1 MPSTS
6 TSTSTTTTSTM
17 PPLSIQNAKATL
29 EPSTNDSTRVLTVE
43 WDISPSRNASDG
55 EWVVEWDSMYAALS
69 TDLHSAR
76 SEKGSYFALQYSS
89 SANQTPNALSPQQR
103 AEAAWLDRR
112 INNPEDLPTAPLST
126 AKLLQFENGGLDK
139 LEPSDDLP
147 AFFSARPIVQAPTH
161 ILGEEGKGKVYFL
174 LTGGAKTPDSVKILF
189 YPTWTPPVTLE
200 DVGIISVPPGAEG
213 HTAWAQHRLAD
224 LKTLEDIARE
234 LEREGARGLGK
245 GRVKVGVEGG
255 GMDEEAIRREGWM
268 VGEEMVWVSENFLS
282 LPPAVASTPATAAV
296 APLPALTTTTTSP
309 QLKGGLKLTT
319 TISNTPFQ
327 PCHESPLDE
336 DPEDLFALPLSPR
349 SPDMAKSPFSRFRGD
364 PLGKSPNLSKLSM
377 VENLEDEEKEKTP
390 TGMGGLGLGLGIMGT
405 EGGFASAPPSE
416 REVRAGKE

>member
-1 MPSTS
+1 MPHQSAAG
-6 TSTSTTTTSTM
+6 M
-17 PPLSIQNAKATL
+17 MDGGLRKGKVNAKATL
-29 EPSTNDSTRVLTVE
+29 EPTTNDSTTRVLTVE
-43 WDISPSRNASDG
+43 WDISPSRNTSDG
-55 EWVVEWDSMYAALS
+55 EWVVEWDAMYASLS
-69 TDLHSAR
+69 TDVYSAR

-89 SANQTPNALSPQQR
+89 ANQTPSALSPQQR

-112 INNPEDLPTAPLST
+112 VNNPEDLPTAPLST

-161 ILGEEGKGKVYFL
+161 ILGGEGKGKVYFL
-174 LTGGAKTPDSVKILF
+174 LTGDAKTPDSVKILF
-189 YPTWTPPVTLE
+189 YPTWTPAVTLG
-200 DVGIISVPPGAEG
+200 DVGVVSVSPGTEG
-213 HTAWAQHRLAD
+213 HAAWAQHRLAD

-282 LPPAVASTPATAAV
+282 LPPAVASTPATAAATPV
-296 APLPALTTTTTSP
+296 PALTTTAAIAP
-309 QLKGGLKLTT
+309 QLKGGLKLTMT
-319 TISNTPFQ
+319 TNNTPFQ
-327 PCHESPLDE
+327 PCQESPLDE
-336 DPEDLFALPLSPR
+336 DGEDLFALPLSPR

-364 PLGKSPNLSKLSM
+364 ALGKSPNLSKLSM
-377 VENLEDEEKEKTP
+377 VENLKDEEEKEKTP
-390 TGMGGLGLGLGIMGT
+390 TGMGGLGLGLGIMG
-405 EGGFASAPPSE
+405 A
-416 REVRAGKE
+416 

>member
-6 TSTSTTTTSTM
+6 TSTT

-29 EPSTNDSTRVLTVE
+29 EPPTNNSTTRVLTVE
-43 WDISPSRNASDG
+43 WDISPSTNSSNG
-55 EWVVEWDSMYAALS
+55 EWVVEWDAMYAALS
-69 TDLHSAR
+69 TDVYSAR

-103 AEAAWLDRR
+103 AEAAWLDRQ

-161 ILGEEGKGKVYFL
+161 ILGGEGKGKVYFL
-174 LTGGAKTPDSVKILF
+174 LTGDAKSPDSVKILF
-189 YPTWTPPVTLE
+189 YPTWTPPVTLGE
-200 DVGIISVPPGAEG
+200 VGVVSVPAGTEG

-224 LKTLEDIARE
+224 LKALEDIARE
-234 LEREGARGLGK
+234 LEREGARGLGT

-255 GMDEEAIRREGWM
+255 GMDEEAVRREGWM

-282 LPPAVASTPATAAV
+282 LPPAVASTPAAAAV
-296 APLPALTTTTTSP
+296 APVPTLPATTTAP

-319 TISNTPFQ
+319 TTNNTPFQ
-327 PCHESPLDE
+327 PSHESPLDE
-336 DPEDLFALPLSPR
+336 DGEDLFALPLSPR
-349 SPDMAKSPFSRFRGD
+349 SPDMAKSPFSRFRGEA
-364 PLGKSPNLSKLSM
+364 LGKSPNLSKLSM
-377 VENLEDEEKEKTP
+377 VETLEDEEKEKTP
-390 TGMGGLGLGLGIMGT
+390 TGMGGLGLGLGIVGT
-405 EGGFASAPPSE
+405 ESGFPPTPPSE
-416 REVRAGKE
+416 RKARAGKE